1 MHLRILSEDWIVS
14 YRFNKLDRGRIM
26 KSEKFLIITGL
37 SGSGKTV
44 VSRFLEDLGYY
55 CIDNLPAKLIPSFV
69 ELWRRKEVEIEK
81 VALVIDIREAGF
93 ETEFLE
99 VFHKISKKVSP
110 QLIFLDAADDTLLKR
125 FSESRR
131 PHPLKTRKSIV
142 ESIQLERKRLA
153 EVKRLA
159 DEVIDTTDTNIT
171 QLKER
176 LNVRFLKKRV
186 DKMQVRMVSFGYK
199 YGVPLE
205 SDLLFDTR
213 FLPNPFYMDKLR
225 DKTGKEKKVKEYVLQ
240 DEETKKFLLRLK
252 SFMDYLMP
260 KFVKEGKSLLT
271 ISTGCTG
278 GKHRS
283 VIIAEELKEHLRS
296 QGYSVRIYHRD
307 LYK

>member
-1 MHLRILSEDWIVS
+1 
-14 YRFNKLDRGRIM
+14 M
-26 KSEKFLIITGL
+26 KSERFLVITGL

-69 ELWRRKEVEIEK
+69 DLWRRKEVEIEK

-99 VFHKISKKVSP
+99 VFHKIRKKVSS
-110 QLIFLDAADDTLLKR
+110 QLIFLDASDDTLLKR

-176 LNVRFLKKRV
+176 LNVRFLKKKV
-186 DKMQVRMVSFGYK
+186 DEMQVRMVSFGYK

-213 FLPNPFYMDKLR
+213 FLPNPFYVDKLR
-225 DKTGKEKKVKEYVLQ
+225 DKTGKEKRVKDYVLQ
-240 DEETKKFLLRLK
+240 DEETKKFLLQLK
-252 SFMDYLMP
+252 SFVDYLMP

-283 VIIAEELKEHLRS
+283 VIIAEELKEYLRS
-296 QGYSVRIYHRD
+296 QGYSVRVYHRD

>member
-1 MHLRILSEDWIVS
+1 
-14 YRFNKLDRGRIM
+14 M
-26 KSEKFLIITGL
+26 KSERFLVITGL
-37 SGSGKTV
+37 SGSGKTI

-69 ELWRRKEVEIEK
+69 DLWRRKEVEIEK

-99 VFHKISKKVSP
+99 VLNKIRKKVSP
-110 QLIFLDAADDTLLKR
+110 QLIFLEASDDTLLKR
-125 FSESRR
+125 YSESRR
-131 PHPLKTRKSIV
+131 PHPLKTRKSVV

-153 EVKRLA
+153 DVKRLA

-176 LNVRFLKKRV
+176 LNVRFLKKKV
-186 DKMQVRMVSFGYK
+186 DKMQIRIVSFGYK
-199 YGVPLE
+199 YGIPLE

-213 FLPNPFYMDKLR
+213 FLPNPFYVDKMR
-225 DKTGKEKKVKEYVLQ
+225 DKTGKEKKVKDYVLQ
-240 DEETKKFLLRLK
+240 DEDTKKFLLTLK
-252 SFMDYLMP
+252 SFVDYLLP
-260 KFVKEGKSLLT
+260 KFVQEGKSLLT

-283 VIIAEELKEHLRS
+283 VIIADELKEHLRS
-296 QGYSVRIYHRD
+296 QDYPVKVYHRD

>member
-1 MHLRILSEDWIVS
+1 MHLRISSEDWIVS
-14 YRFNKLDRGRIM
+14 CRFNEQDWGRIM

-69 ELWRRKEVEIEK
+69 DLWRRKEVEIEK

-99 VFHKISKKVSP
+99 VFHRISKKVSP

-131 PHPLKTRKSIV
+131 PHPLKTRKSVV

-176 LNVRFLKKRV
+176 LNARFLKKKA
-186 DKMQVRMVSFGYK
+186 DKMLVRMVSFGYK

-205 SDLLFDTR
+205 SDLLIDTR
-213 FLPNPFYMDKLR
+213 FLPNPFYVDRLR
-225 DKTGKEKKVKEYVLQ
+225 DKTGKEKKVKDYVLQ
-240 DEETKKFLLRLK
+240 DEETKNFLLRLK
-252 SFMDYLMP
+252 GFVDYLMP

-296 QGYSVRIYHRD
+296 QGYSVRVYHRD

>member
-1 MHLRILSEDWIVS
+1 
-14 YRFNKLDRGRIM
+14 M
-26 KSEKFLIITGL
+26 KSERFLVITGL

-69 ELWRRKEVEIEK
+69 DLWRRKEVEIEK

-99 VFHKISKKVSP
+99 VLNKIRKKVSP
-110 QLIFLDAADDTLLKR
+110 QLIFLEASDDTLLKR
-125 FSESRR
+125 YSESRR
-131 PHPLKTRKSIV
+131 PHPLKTRKSVV

-153 EVKRLA
+153 DVKRLA

-176 LNVRFLKKRV
+176 LNVRFLKKKV
-186 DKMQVRMVSFGYK
+186 DKMQIRIISFGYK
-199 YGVPLE
+199 YGIPLE

-213 FLPNPFYMDKLR
+213 FLPNPFYVDKMR
-225 DKTGKEKKVKEYVLQ
+225 DKTGKEKKVKDYVLQ
-240 DEETKKFLLRLK
+240 DEDTKKFLLKLI
-252 SFMDYLMP
+252 SFVDYLLP
-260 KFVKEGKSLLT
+260 KFVQEGKSLLT

-283 VIIAEELKEHLRS
+283 VIIADELKEYLRS
-296 QGYSVRIYHRD
+296 QDYPVKVYHRD

>member
-205 SDLLFDTR
+205 SDLLFDMR